1 MAPASIE
8 SPRFTLALDE
18 EERAHLLS
26 LLERAR
32 RDTHVEAR
40 RTENPDYQEQVH
52 HQEAILRRLIDK
64 LHGS

>member
-1 MAPASIE
+1 MATASTE
-8 SPRFTLALDE
+8 SLQFILTLDE

-40 RTENPDYQEQVH
+40 RTETPDYQEQVH

-64 LHGS
+64 LH